1 MSLPLADGPLAGAAA
16 ALGVGLLVGL
26 ERERRKGEGPDRQAA
41 GIRSFTVVALL
52 GALAQGLSQALAAP
66 GLLLLGGAMVGA
78 LAVAAYWRSAARDP
92 GLTTELAMCATYL
105 IGLLCMSAPAW
116 GAGAGALL
124 ALLLAAR
131 GRLHHFATR
140 VLTEHELH
148 DGLLLAA
155 LALVAVPLLPA
166 GPQAW
171 LGGAD
176 LRRLAALVL
185 LILLLQAVGHV
196 ALRLFGARTG
206 LALSGFLSGFV
217 SSLATIASI
226 GARARHGD
234 VPLRAAQAGA
244 LASSAATWIQ
254 SMMILGAI
262 APPLAWLLLPA
273 ALAGATVALALVAW
287 LSLGEAPTEA
297 RPPADSAM
305 LRVREAAA
313 VALMIVTAT
322 LLLGAA
328 GRWLGERGV
337 VAGAALAGVADAHAA
352 MAALGGLS
360 SGGLAPGT
368 AIWGVWAALLS
379 NSAVRAVAA
388 LASGGRRFGALV
400 GVGLAAQLAAAA
412 LALYLR

>member
-1 MSLPLADGPLAGAAA
+1 MDPLLANGPLSGAAA

-26 ERERRKGEGPDRQAA
+26 ERERRKGEGPERQAA
-41 GIRSFTVVALL
+41 GIRSFTVAAML

-92 GLTTELAMCATYL
+92 GLTTELALCATYL

-116 GAGAGALL
+116 GAGAGTLL

-140 VLTEHELH
+140 VLTENELH

-166 GPQAW
+166 GPQAV

-176 LRRLAALVL
+176 ARHLAALVM

-196 ALRLFGARTG
+196 ALRLFGARAG
-206 LALSGFLSGFV
+206 LPLSGFFSGFV
-217 SSLATIASI
+217 SSTATIASM
-226 GARARHGD
+226 GSRSRQGD
-234 VPLRAAQAGA
+234 VPLAAAQAGA
-244 LASSAATWIQ
+244 LASTVATWLQ
-254 SMMILGAI
+254 ALMILAAI
-262 APPLAWLLLPA
+262 APALARQLWPA
-273 ALAGATVALALVAW
+273 AMVGALVALAMTAW
-287 LSLGEAPTEA
+287 LALSIPPSAGQPTEGG
-297 RPPADSAM
+297 SV

-313 VALMIVTAT
+313 VALMIAAAT
-322 LLLGAA
+322 LLLHGA
-328 GRWLGERGV
+328 GRWLGQDGV
-337 VAGAALAGVADAHAA
+337 VAGAALAGAADAHAA
-352 MAALGGLS
+352 IAAVGGLS
-360 SGGLAPGT
+360 SGGLAMPT

-379 NSAVRAVAA
+379 NSAVRAIAA
-388 LASGGRRFGALV
+388 WTSGGAGFGGRVAL
-400 GVGLAAQLAAAA
+400 GLAAQLAAAA
-412 LALYLR
+412 LALVLR